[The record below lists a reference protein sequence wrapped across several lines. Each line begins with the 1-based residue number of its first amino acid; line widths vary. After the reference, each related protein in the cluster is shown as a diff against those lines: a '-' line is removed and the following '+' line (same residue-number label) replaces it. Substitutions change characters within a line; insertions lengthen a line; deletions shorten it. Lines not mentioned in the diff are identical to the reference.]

1 MINHLSLALVLGM
14 LANQASADPT
24 KDDDPGVVKQN
35 GKLVLILPEKMK
47 TSLAA
52 YDSTFHPW
60 EFDDYT
66 LTIRSDPDYSEYR
79 APFALI
85 TDVNADGIPDVIID
99 GRNGKELEMVCI
111 LSAEKDFKTIRVDVR
126 MEELRNPRVI
136 ENFNEGKK
144 EFGLHYYLW
153 LPQQKPEGRNL
164 VFTLGIPQQAG
175 EDGELLR
182 DGLMIDYYFEEGR
195 FVVERQQL

>member
-1 MINHLSLALVLGM
+1 MMNQLCVALVLGM
-14 LANQASADPT
+14 LASSASGY
-24 KDDDPGVVKQN
+24 PGDGASPKIVKEG
-35 GKLVLILPEKMK
+35 GKLVLILPERMK
-47 TSLAA
+47 AALAA
-52 YDSTFHPW
+52 YDSTFQPW
-60 EFDDYT
+60 EFDNYT
-66 LTIRSDPDYSEYR
+66 LTIRSDPDYSELR

-111 LSAEKDFKTIRVDVR
+111 LSAENDFKTIQVDVR
-126 MEELRNPRVI
+126 MEELRDPGTI
-136 ENFNEGKK
+136 ENFNDGKK

-153 LPQQKPEGRNL
+153 LPHQKAEGRNL

-195 FVVERQQL
+195 FVAERQQL